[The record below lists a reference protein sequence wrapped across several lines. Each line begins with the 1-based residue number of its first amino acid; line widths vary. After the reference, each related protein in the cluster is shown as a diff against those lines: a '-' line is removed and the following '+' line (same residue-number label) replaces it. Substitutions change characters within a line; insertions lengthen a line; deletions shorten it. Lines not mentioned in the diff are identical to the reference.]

1 MTQPTVGTESVVSA
15 RMYPL
20 TKNSQLFQSSRTLST
35 LHCHSHSL
43 ACILAP
49 LQNNAQF
56 TATAGVWLSTSLA
69 HQANELCTT
78 LRPQTGPQKPLSSA
92 PAVFH
97 KQRGVW
103 ETQCLVNPLPAP
115 GAEHLHTPDP
125 ILHKQ
130 ATADSV
136 RAGCK
141 KKPSHVQQ
149 AQSRACCTSNVSSP
163 WLWCYHNWSACALA
177 SQRTS
182 CTGGQQPSVLSRVA
196 ALIHGA
202 SWPGAFSFVRQQ
214 PP

>member
-141 KKPSHVQQ
+141 KTPRMCSRHRAVLAVLATSPAPGCGAITTGQHARLQ
-149 AQSRACCTSNVSSP
+149 ANALP
-163 WLWCYHNWSACALA
+163 ALA
-177 SQRTS
+177 VNNPQS
-182 CTGGQQPSVLSRVA
+182 
-196 ALIHGA
+196 
-202 SWPGAFSFVRQQ
+202 
-214 PP
+214 